1 MKQLISNVKTI
12 IAILIL
18 TISFSGCENNDDYLP
33 EITAE
38 FTHTINQQTGTV
50 SFINTSSEVR
60 HYLWT
65 FGDGTT
71 STEINPIKTY
81 PNGTYKIT
89 LKITNVAGATD
100 TFEDTITILIVAP
113 PDTVRPV
120 ITLTGSATMNVAVG
134 GVYADPGATA
144 SDNVDGNITS
154 RIVVSGAT
162 VNVNTAGTY
171 VITYNVSDAA
181 GNAATQVTRT
191 VIVAADTVRPV
202 ITLNGGAS
210 INVTVGGTFTDPGAT
225 ASDNVDGN
233 ITSRIVVAGATVNVN
248 TAGTY
253 VITYNV
259 SDAAGNAATQV
270 TRTVIVAVGGGGTPG
285 ELSTNGNFETG
296 NTSGWTLFV
305 DAPGASFTASTS
317 QPKSG
322 SFSGHLVANF
332 SAGNGG
338 PVDAVVKQAN
348 LGAGGGVT
356 ANTDYIV
363 SFDLRGSANTGGVFF
378 AEFFSELAGGGTSK
392 AEIITGGP
400 HPLTAS
406 WASYSYTVRTGNI
419 VAGGITLQMKS
430 SCGPIANCLVDVYF
444 DNVSITKK

>member
-81 PNGTYKIT
+81 ANGTYKVT

-134 GVYADPGATA
+134 GVY
-144 SDNVDGNITS
+144 
-154 RIVVSGAT
+154 
-162 VNVNTAGTY
+162 
-171 VITYNVSDAA
+171 
-181 GNAATQVTRT
+181 
-191 VIVAADTVRPV
+191 
-202 ITLNGGAS
+202 
-210 INVTVGGTFTDPGAT
+210 TDPGAT

-305 DAPGASFTASTS
+305 SAPGASFTASTS

-400 HPLTAS
+400 HPMTAS
-406 WASYSYTVRTGNI
+406 WASYSYTVRTGNN